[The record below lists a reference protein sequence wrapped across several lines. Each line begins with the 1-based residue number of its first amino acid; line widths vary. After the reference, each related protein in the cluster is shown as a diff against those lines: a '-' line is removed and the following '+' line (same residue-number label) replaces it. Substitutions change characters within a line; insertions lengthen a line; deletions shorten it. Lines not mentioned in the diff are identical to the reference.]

1 MQKDHLIQLHAFLI
15 QIRNYIEMI
24 YQEEG
29 EEAFSEYD
37 SLHIHPHEVHKS
49 KDMQQLAIF
58 ELMKSI
64 SNFLSEKDPEH
75 FGKISQTLDEYCTT
89 LKNKD
94 EEENILE

>member
-15 QIRNYIEMI
+15 QIRNYIEI
-24 YQEEG
+24 LYEEEG
-29 EEAFSEYD
+29 KEAFFNYD

-64 SNFLSEKDPEH
+64 SFLLSEKDPQH
-75 FGKISQTLDEYCTT
+75 FEKISQTLDEYCTQ
-89 LKNKD
+89 LKNPT
-94 EEENILE
+94 EEDNTQE

>member
-1 MQKDHLIQLHAFLI
+1 
-15 QIRNYIEMI
+15 MI

-29 EEAFSEYD
+29 EKAFVEYD

-64 SNFLSEKDPEH
+64 SLLLSEKDPEH
-75 FGKISQTLDEYCTT
+75 FGKISQTLEEYCEN
-89 LKNKD
+89 LKNET
-94 EEENILE
+94 EEDTLE